1 MWRSSLG
8 IALGVALAVV
18 VVGLI
23 SAYVL
28 SDVTFYDD
36 GSGLLIARLQQMAL
50 LALVIERAVE
60 VYLRVANQ
68 NGPDRNDPAAV
79 GTAQPSATQTA
90 TFVALVVGIFSAL
103 LGVRVMDSFIAFAS
117 DGWLAATLWNGV
129 DVLIS
134 GALLAGGAVF
144 MHEIVETLVGGVRS
158 INKRVSPAGKGN
170 AGGPVTAGAS
180 LASVTTPLLPAS
192 SYTISVDRTGPDSG
206 RLKFTSGSV
215 SVDTTCWWDPEVR
228 IGAANYAGCSKTRM
242 DSKTDT
248 VTGEKRPAIYLP
260 QAVVPGTGNRTIF
273 IHEGRDATW
282 SDGCIVIDRAEM
294 LKLWTAIAPM
304 DGRNVTVN
312 VTG

>member
-1 MWRSSLG
+1 MLNSSLR
-8 IALGVALAVV
+8 IAIGVALAVV
-18 VVGLI
+18 VVGLT

-28 SDVTFYDD
+28 SEVRFLDD

-60 VYLRVANQ
+60 VYLRVADQ
-68 NGPDRNDPAAV
+68 NGPDRNDPAAAA
-79 GTAQPSATQTA
+79 TPQASATQTA
-90 TFVALVVGIFSAL
+90 TFVALVVGILSAL

-158 INKRVSPAGKGN
+158 INKRVSPAGKSN
-170 AGGPVTAGAS
+170 AGGPVASGAALTS
-180 LASVTTPLLPAS
+180 LATALLPAS
-192 SYTISVDRTGPDSG
+192 AYTISVERTGQDSG
-206 RLKFTSGSV
+206 RLKFASGAI

-228 IGAANYAGCSKTRM
+228 IAAANYAGCSKTRM
-242 DSKTDT
+242 DSKTDS

-273 IHEGRDATW
+273 IHEGRDSTW